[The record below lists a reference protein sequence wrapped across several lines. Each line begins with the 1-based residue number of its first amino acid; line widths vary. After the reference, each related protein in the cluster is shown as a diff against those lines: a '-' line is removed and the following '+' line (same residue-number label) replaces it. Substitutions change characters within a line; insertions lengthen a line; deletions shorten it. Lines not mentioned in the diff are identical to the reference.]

1 MWLKAVYATAFIAFE
16 VALVKMSLAASIHDC
31 WNPEKLN
38 RMKFPVSQQEANDPS
53 LGKFSKLLKCMMREQ
68 AKEPGGL
75 NNMDWSQWQNVAGS
89 GQFPNQQ
96 NGQQNWNNQMRNQN
110 PGWIRPGQQQPQPNW
125 PGQQQGQPQ
134 QPGGQGQPRPGV
146 HPEDWNNNNRVPPP
160 PPNGPP
166 PGSNGWPPQQPP
178 GRPPPPPNGPPP
190 GWDEQMKNSN
200 NDGNRRKNRRKQQ
213 QNNFNSDDMQPV
225 MIPSPDPSMG
235 PGGMMN
241 VPGLNEP
248 QWGSNVGVVTEDPEM
263 TRNRQFGY
271 AVMACAVVALAVL
284 MVSAIFCCSSSNS
297 TMSQPATQV
306 SVQPPDTF
314 SIYSYSKQPVVTSDT
329 LRSGPLADTLRNE
342 TLLRDTGASP
352 QYRISDIDP
361 EFARRFREEHY

>member
-1 MWLKAVYATAFIAFE
+1 
-16 VALVKMSLAASIHDC
+16 
-31 WNPEKLN
+31 
-38 RMKFPVSQQEANDPS
+38 
-53 LGKFSKLLKCMMREQ
+53 MMREQ

-190 GWDEQMKNSN
+190 GWDEQMKNRLSSRHVFFLN
-200 NDGNRRKNRRKQQ
+200 FLNTNLMSGLYHLNRA
-213 QNNFNSDDMQPV
+213 
-225 MIPSPDPSMG
+225 
-235 PGGMMN
+235 
-241 VPGLNEP
+241 
-248 QWGSNVGVVTEDPEM
+248 SNVEIGVEC
-263 TRNRQFGY
+263 QIF
-271 AVMACAVVALAVL
+271 VVVIFLTAAEFFKVL
-284 MVSAIFCCSSSNS
+284 
-297 TMSQPATQV
+297 
-306 SVQPPDTF
+306 
-314 SIYSYSKQPVVTSDT
+314 
-329 LRSGPLADTLRNE
+329 
-342 TLLRDTGASP
+342 
-352 QYRISDIDP
+352 
-361 EFARRFREEHY
+361 

>member
-1 MWLKAVYATAFIAFE
+1 
-16 VALVKMSLAASIHDC
+16 
-31 WNPEKLN
+31 
-38 RMKFPVSQQEANDPS
+38 
-53 LGKFSKLLKCMMREQ
+53 MMREQ

-178 GRPPPPPNGPPP
+178 RPPPPPNGPPP
-190 GWDEQMKNSN
+190 GWDEQMKN
-200 NDGNRRKNRRKQQ
+200 R
-213 QNNFNSDDMQPV
+213 
-225 MIPSPDPSMG
+225 
-235 PGGMMN
+235 
-241 VPGLNEP
+241 
-248 QWGSNVGVVTEDPEM
+248 
-263 TRNRQFGY
+263 
-271 AVMACAVVALAVL
+271 
-284 MVSAIFCCSSSNS
+284 SSSRH
-297 TMSQPATQV
+297 V
-306 SVQPPDTF
+306 SHALFEYEYANFFLPNKYV
-314 SIYSYSKQPVVTSDT
+314 
-329 LRSGPLADTLRNE
+329 
-342 TLLRDTGASP
+342 
-352 QYRISDIDP
+352 
-361 EFARRFREEHY
+361 